1 MQRLYEILV
10 PRTKD
15 KTPIPDSHHHIWDE
29 FVRSMP
35 GGLTIMKSAKG
46 QWVDPTN
53 GTLFKEPMIPVR
65 VYCRPEQI
73 ESIANFT
80 ARHYEQK
87 AVMYYVISTEV
98 TIKSYD

>member
-46 QWVDPTN
+46 W
-53 GTLFKEPMIPVR
+53 
-65 VYCRPEQI
+65 
-73 ESIANFT
+73 
-80 ARHYEQK
+80 
-87 AVMYYVISTEV
+87 
-98 TIKSYD
+98 